1 MQGNQRVRKI
11 TDDQLKEFVNK
22 EQTTKKVFPP
32 GKATL
37 CSSSRNGANGKRM
50 IYTLGRDYVH

>member
-1 MQGNQRVRKI
+1 MQGNQRVSKI

-32 GKATL
+32 GEATSRS
-37 CSSSRNGANGKRM
+37 CSRGEANGKRM